1 MVERNAFCLVLKN
14 SCNFCTKAFKTC
26 FARLYIL
33 NVDRSPSFSFLVDL
47 TGGGGAGGRGAPR
60 GGMGR
65 GRGRGY
71 GGRDMTLIS
80 QTVRISQ
87 GPYKGIFCL

>member
-1 MVERNAFCLVLKN
+1 MLQN
-14 SCNFCTKAFKTC
+14 SCNFCNKAFGTC
-26 FARLYIL
+26 SAKLCFLKA
-33 NVDRSPSFSFLVDL
+33 DRSSSFFFLVDL
-47 TGGGGAGGRGAPR
+47 TGGGGGGGRGGPR

-87 GPYKGIFCL
+87 GPYKGIYCL